1 MPGALVFTVAVKRM
15 PLDCLAQVDNGG
27 GCIPGSHGTVAIE
40 EMILDNIPSTR
51 YFIDRDRGT
60 SSPTFL

>member
-1 MPGALVFTVAVKRM
+1 MSGALVFAVAVKGM
-15 PLDCLAQVDNGG
+15 PLDCLAQVGNGG

-40 EMILDNIPSTR
+40 EMILDSLPSTR

-60 SSPTFL
+60 SSPIFL